1 MKKGYDLI
9 EVVIIVIVVSIISAV
24 STGVIITKGFNNDGN
39 YTYADIAKDKNL
51 QEFINV
57 YSKLNLSYYQ
67 DINKEEVIKSAING
81 MITYLDETYTGILD
95 LDKSN
100 SLLEDLN
107 ATYDGIGITINN
119 NLIVNVIKNSPAF
132 DAGIKENDLII
143 SINDTDV
150 STSTGEEIS
159 NLLKESEQNIKI
171 SVIRGEEI
179 INFENLN
186 FSKLDI
192 PRVEYNI
199 IEGSNIGYMHISLFS
214 KSVSDQVEYALGEL
228 NKKNASGLIIDLRNN
243 TGGYLEEAYNVSELF
258 LEKGQIVYSLEDKD
272 NNITNYK
279 DKTSDKYDNQVVI
292 LINGQTASAAEI
304 LTAALKENSNAITV
318 GTTSYGKGKVQH
330 TYTLSS
336 GELVKYTSS
345 YWLTP
350 KGKCIDGKG
359 IVPDFI
365 VENETKTDN
374 EGNNYLIDNQ
384 LEKSI
389 NILKGE

>member
-24 STGVIITKGFNNDGN
+24 STGVIITKSFSSDGN

-51 QEFINV
+51 QEFINI
-57 YSKLNLSYYQ
+57 YSKLNTSYYE

-81 MITYLDETYTGILD
+81 MTSYLNETYTGILD
-95 LDKSN
+95 IDKSN
-100 SLLEDLN
+100 SLLDDLN

-119 NLIVNVIKNSPAF
+119 NLIVNVIKNSPAYN
-132 DAGIKENDLII
+132 AGIEVNDLII
-143 SINDTDV
+143 SINDVDV
-150 STSTGEEIS
+150 STNTGEEIS
-159 NLLKESEQNIKI
+159 NLLKESEKNIKI
-171 SVIRGEEI
+171 SVKRGEEI
-179 INFENLN
+179 INFENIN

-192 PRVEYNI
+192 PRVEYNV
-199 IEGSNIGYMHISLFS
+199 IENSNIGYIHISLFS
-214 KSVSDQVEYALGEL
+214 NSVSDQVKNALEEL
-228 NKKNASGLIIDLRNN
+228 NEKNVNGLIIDLRNN
-243 TGGYLEEAYNVSELF
+243 TGGYLEEAYNTAQLF
-258 LEKGQIVYSLEDKD
+258 LEKGKIVYSLEDKN
-272 NNITNYK
+272 NNITSFK
-279 DKTSDKYDNQVVI
+279 DKTIEKYDNQIVI

-304 LTAALKENSNAITV
+304 LAAALKESGDALIV
-318 GTTSYGKGKVQH
+318 GTKSYGKGKVQH
-330 TYTLSS
+330 TYSLSS

-350 KGKCIDGKG
+350 KGTCIDGKG
-359 IVPDFI
+359 ISPDYN
-365 VENETKTDN
+365 VENETEIDS